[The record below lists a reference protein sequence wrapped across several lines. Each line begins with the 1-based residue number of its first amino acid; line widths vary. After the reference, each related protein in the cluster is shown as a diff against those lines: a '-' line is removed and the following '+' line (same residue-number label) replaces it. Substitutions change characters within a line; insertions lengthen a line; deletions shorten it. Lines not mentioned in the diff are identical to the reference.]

1 MTYKCRNENKTK
13 ESAKTFHLSFMGTPC
28 ECLFIKLENLIN
40 LALNQLHLHVGIF
53 FVALLSGIMELTAI

>member
-1 MTYKCRNENKTK
+1 MKNENKTK
-13 ESAKTFHLSFMGTPC
+13 ESAKRFHLSCNAMQN
-28 ECLFIKLENLIN
+28 CLFIKLGNLIN

>member
-1 MTYKCRNENKTK
+1 MQKREQNKTK
-13 ESAKTFHLSFMGTPC
+13 CQKVSFVFHGNAMQM
-28 ECLFIKLENLIN
+28 CLFIKLGNLIN